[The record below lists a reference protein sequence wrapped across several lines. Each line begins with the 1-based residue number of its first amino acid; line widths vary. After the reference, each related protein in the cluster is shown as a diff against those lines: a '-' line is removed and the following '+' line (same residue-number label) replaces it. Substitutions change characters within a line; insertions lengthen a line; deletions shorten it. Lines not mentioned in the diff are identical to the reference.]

1 VSGARRLAA
10 VLALA
15 ACVLCVSAGPVLAG
29 EPPTSTSSSSSTSTT
44 TSTPTTTSTTL
55 PSNEPAIDLD
65 DDNTI
70 LFVALLVGGLA
81 VLLFLPLLA
90 NLLASY
96 RLQRNQQR
104 FLEHLS
110 KEGQLKGRELT
121 TVVQSYER
129 VTPPCGGSSSSESSS
144 PTQSMTTS
152 LLALAILVL
161 VALALV
167 VMLLAGSSD
176 AGDLRKTIITALLSI
191 LATIGGFYFGARTAQ
206 VSAAQAQSSSGSTD
220 TPPSFVASTPST
232 DAHLGQAY
240 AYDFR
245 ATGSPSPAYALD
257 GAPDWLTIDTA
268 TGSMTGIVPSDA
280 TPFTYNV
287 IATNTNGSATA
298 GPFTVRIV

>member
-15 ACVLCVSAGPVLAG
+15 ACVLCVSAGPAFAG
-29 EPPTSTSSSSSTSTT
+29 EPPTTTSSSSTTTS
-44 TSTPTTTSTTL
+44 TSTPTTTSTTQ

-65 DDNTI
+65 DGNTVLVI
-70 LFVALLVGGLA
+70 VLLVGGLA

-110 KEGQLKGRELT
+110 DQELNERELT

-129 VTPPCGGSSSSESSS
+129 VTPPCGGSSSSDSSS

-206 VSAAQAQSSSGSTD
+206 VSAAQAQSGGGSTN
-220 TPPSFVASTPST
+220 TAPSFVTSSPST
-232 DAHLGQAY
+232 EAHLGQAY
-240 AYDFR
+240 AYDFS
-245 ATGSPSPAYALD
+245 ATGNPSPTYALD
-257 GAPDWLTIDTA
+257 GAPAWLTIDTT

-280 TPFTYNV
+280 TTFTYNV
-287 IATNTNGSATA
+287 TATNKNGSATA
-298 GPFTVRIV
+298 GPFTVQIV